1 MDKKELL
8 DRLRDLRKTDKAIGS
23 PLRRLTILART
34 HREEPQRKKVEGRNG
49 EAAKHLRSGPRPA
62 WHKPVVPIRRAIRS
76 DVVHDKNVRRI
87 TQGEFIADITV
98 NRETKPQLFHYVI
111 TRKGRAEILE
121 WGQAVSVY
129 AAESRARIA
138 LRRHAATMPEG
149 EVAAD

>member
-1 MDKKELL
+1 MDKKDLL
-8 DRLRDLRKTDKAIGS
+8 ERLRVASTTGKLLGS
-23 PLRRLTILART
+23 PLRRLTIANRT
-34 HREEPQRKKVEGRNG
+34 QRDEPIRRKVEGKNG
-49 EAAKHLRSGPRPA
+49 QSAKHLRTGPRPA
-62 WHKPVVPIRRAIRS
+62 WHRPLVPIRRPGQSDAIK
-76 DVVHDKNVRRI
+76 VNNVRRI
-87 TQGEFIADITV
+87 TQGDFIAEITV

-111 TRKGRAEILE
+111 TRKGHAEILE

>member
-1 MDKKELL
+1 MDKKDPRDCPRGPL
-8 DRLRDLRKTDKAIGS
+8 DKNKLQGS

-34 HREEPQRKKVEGRNG
+34 HREEPPRKKVEGRNG

-62 WHKPVVPIRRAIRS
+62 WHKPAVPIRRAIRN
-76 DVVHDKNVRRI
+76 DVVHGKDVRRI
-87 TQGEFIADITV
+87 TQGEFVAEITV
-98 NRETKPQLFHYVI
+98 NRESKPQLFHYVI
-111 TRKGRAEILE
+111 TRKGSPEFLE